1 MLQQEEGDDYVIATG
16 VTHSVGELV
25 EVAFGHAGL
34 DWREH
39 VHIDESLQR
48 GRAELHNL
56 VGNATR
62 AQEKLGGR
70 LRQGSRRSSATW
82 SMRISRHSHRELA
95 RSMRWR
101 PVRSEERA
109 RPSRPMSRHNHRL
122 VDAF

>member
-1 MLQQEEGDDYVIATG
+1 MWLMLQQEEGDDYVIATG

-62 AQEKLGGR
+62 AQEKLGWTPTTGFE
-70 LRQGSRRSSATW
+70 A
-82 SMRISRHSHRELA
+82 I
-95 RSMRWR
+95 
-101 PVRSEERA
+101 VC
-109 RPSRPMSRHNHRL
+109 NL
-122 VDAF
+122 VDADLEAFASGTADVDAVEVRQA